1 MPDRLPALLE
11 LLDSPDVRQRIQAM
25 IEELGGIEPPDAAE
39 LVATMDRRLHGIAES
54 LRDVCFDD
62 DTSEATN
69 MLPWIWL
76 ELRFEWM
83 RYNLQMQYQ
92 TILQGIAHPLLMAR
106 GAALS
111 FILEAVEHHLDAESV
126 FLVQKI
132 AADPAGAARGA
143 IERTDRLFALMAAAS
158 AGGRDA
164 VETLLT
170 AQDQIARH
178 TDSQPVRQEMSK
190 AISTVIEKVGGA
202 LRVSV
207 VDFTHALEGTL
218 IRHLGQARVRVAL
231 SQESPDYNL
240 NIPSAVAN
248 ALLKAAGEWM
258 DAMAATSL
266 HMGADERIA
275 NGRPAHVTLRVALR
289 RTGDR
294 VELEMKDDADGTVTY
309 HPNWRVWP
317 IRDLKL
323 QLTQQPGEGSTMVF
337 RCDVASVTEYLMLR
351 VGVSDTDAV
360 IGVPMRLVGHIEQ
373 RDRSALAMQGE
384 RLISRQHGG
393 TMRLI
398 DLGDAM
404 FGAAI
409 DASEA
414 TYVHIRPDGDEGESV
429 ALRVIAVDGVCRG
442 SIKAMPD
449 MLAEAPLR
457 GFVQADRRIVGI
469 IDLDRLLGREDDEA
483 RWERMAA

>member
-1 MPDRLPALLE
+1 MSDRLPALLE
-11 LLDSPDVRQRIQAM
+11 LLDSPEVRQRIAGM
-25 IEELGGIEPPDAAE
+25 IEELGCIETHDAEE
-39 LVATMDRRLHGIAES
+39 LVGTMDRRLHGIAES

-62 DTSEATN
+62 DTTEATN

-92 TILQGIAHPLLMAR
+92 TILQGTANPLLMAR

-111 FILEAVEHHLDAESV
+111 FILEAVEQHLDAESA

-158 AGGRDA
+158 AGGDDA
-164 VETLLT
+164 VESLLT

-218 IRHLGQARVRVAL
+218 IRHLGQAPVRVAL

-248 ALLKAAGEWM
+248 ALLHAAGDWM
-258 DAMAATSL
+258 DAIATSSL
-266 HMGADERIA
+266 NTSADDRIA
-275 NGRPAHVTLRVALR
+275 GGRPAHVTLRAALR
-289 RTGDR
+289 RSGDR
-294 VELEMKDDADGTVTY
+294 VELQLQDDADGTVRY
-309 HPNWRVWP
+309 RPNWRSWP

-323 QLTQQPGEGSTMVF
+323 ELSQTPQVGSTMIF
-337 RCDVASVTEYLMLR
+337 RCDVASVAEYLMLR
-351 VGVSDTDAV
+351 VGADATDAV
-360 IGVPMRLVGHIEQ
+360 IGIPMRIVDHIER
-373 RDRSALAMQGE
+373 RDATALALQGQ

-393 TMRLI
+393 TVRLI
-398 DLGDAM
+398 DLGEAM
-404 FGAAI
+404 FSQGI
-409 DASEA
+409 DATEA
-414 TYVHIRPDGDEGESV
+414 TYVHIRPDGDEGDIV

-449 MLAEAPLR
+449 MLADAPLR
-457 GFVQADRRIVGI
+457 GFVQADQRIIGI
-469 IDLDRLLGREDDEA
+469 VDLDRLLDREDDEA